1 MIAAVGSVLITPWN
15 LYNNPETIHYTLD
28 TLGAFIGPLFGVLI
42 ADYYLVHK
50 QKVVVDD
57 LFTHGRD
64 GRVPL
69 HEGVQPVGRVGHRR
83 RRGRRDL
90 AACSCRA

>member
-42 ADYYLVHK
+42 ADYYLVRK

-57 LFTHGRD
+57 LFTMSED
-64 GRVPL
+64 GELLVHQGL
-69 HEGVQPVGRVGHRR
+69 QPG
-83 RRGRRDL
+83 RGRSPRSS
-90 AACSCRA
+90 ARSWP

>member
-42 ADYYLVHK
+42 AALLPGA
-50 QKVVVDD
+50 QA
-57 LFTHGRD
+57 
-64 GRVPL
+64 
-69 HEGVQPVGRVGHRR
+69 EGGHRR
-83 RRGRRDL
+83 PVHAWTRRECTTTRRVTT
-90 AACSCRA
+90 RRP

>member
-42 ADYYLVHK
+42 ADYYLVRSRRWSSTTCSRWSEKAVYHYT
-50 QKVVVDD
+50 QGYNPAAVVATAIGAVVAD
-57 LFTHGRD
+57 RA
-64 GRVPL
+64 VS
-69 HEGVQPVGRVGHRR
+69 
-83 RRGRRDL
+83 
-90 AACSCRA
+90 SCRA